1 MLRLLI
7 KLWWLQQRRNF
18 SWKDAAVGCYIIFLY
33 VVIGVSF
40 FMSFTKNGGNLTGED
55 MPATLGMGVVVGM
68 LVPDIFMKMVMKRD
82 ITAMDDYVKS
92 RPMPEK
98 IWNRFLLTTNL
109 VSFWNYVLPV
119 LMLPVFIFLLS
130 SAGQVIGSFLL
141 LLAFSYINGVYITC
155 WRKATEWMLKWP
167 LVLGWVG
174 MYVVLIGYLI
184 FSSFFVAW
192 CAFIGMFLLASA
204 ILAGLIVYLY
214 HLKIYNEQKRKA
226 SRFHGFKE
234 INLFSLQYIGTMRAK
249 RIRNMVLLITAI
261 FLFDA
266 YMFALMPS
274 EASEDLMG
282 KQAMVTLYVV
292 GAILLPSVALSQWT
306 FGVEANF
313 FQGLMTKPVKVEEML
328 SNSFYYY
335 LMVSF
340 VALLLVV
347 PFLFMEVGVNIF
359 VLGGGFCLAVFI
371 NLFNLP
377 TCLFSSRLEIFSSS
391 MFSMQGANLKINL
404 YAVAFLLPLGIVIG
418 IYYLWGEMAWACTCI
433 ALALLSLCIHKWFIS
448 KVAALFYANRYRRM
462 EKFMEK

>member
-226 SRFHGFKE
+226 SRFHGFKGV
-234 INLFSLQYIGTMRAK
+234 NLFSLQYIGTMRAK
-249 RIRNMVLLITAI
+249 RIRNMVLIITAI

-292 GAILLPSVALSQWT
+292 GAILLPSVVLSQWT

-328 SNSFYYY
+328 RNSFHYY

>member
-292 GAILLPSVALSQWT
+292 GAILLPSVVLSQWT

-359 VLGGGFCLAVFI
+359 LLGGGFCLAVFI